1 MFIYPNYKYSSF
13 TQEHVS
19 KYLQKEYS
27 YLSFNTNE
35 GVIEILN
42 DKIYKLVDTPTMELY
57 QFSKELSF
65 HLQHNPQTKKEI
77 YYIPINYKYSKYNM
91 KKYKLLPNSI
101 VTLIVKNNNEFF
113 FETNE
118 NEITESI
125 KEDMI
130 TFLSMLKLYS

>member
-1 MFIYPNYKYSSF
+1 MLIYPNYKYKTF
-13 TQEHVS
+13 LPEVIS
-19 KYLQKEYS
+19 KYLQKEYN
-27 YLSFNTNE
+27 YLRFNTHE
-35 GVIEILN
+35 GIIEILN
-42 DKIYKLVDTPTMELY
+42 DKIYKLVDSPVMELY

-65 HLQHNPQTKKEI
+65 NLQHDTQTKKEV
-77 YYIPINYKYSKYNM
+77 YYIPINYTYAKYNV

-101 VTLIVKNNNEFF
+101 LTLIVENNDKFY

-130 TFLSMLKLYS
+130 TFLSMLKLYN

>member
-1 MFIYPNYKYSSF
+1 MIIYPAYKYKSF
-13 TQEHVS
+13 TPEHIS
-19 KYLQKEYS
+19 KFLQKEYH
-27 YLSFNTNE
+27 YLRFNTRE

-42 DKIYKLVDTPTMELY
+42 DKIYKLVDLPNMELY

-65 HLQHNPQTKKEI
+65 NLQHNPQIKKEI
-77 YYIPINYKYSKYNM
+77 YYIPIDYTYKKYNV
-91 KKYKLLPNSI
+91 KKYKLLSNSI
-101 VTLIVKNNNEFF
+101 LTLIVENNDEFY

-130 TFLSMLKLYS
+130 TFLSMLKLYN

>member
-1 MFIYPNYKYSSF
+1 MFIYPEYKYKPF
-13 TQEHVS
+13 TQEHLS
-19 KYLQKEYS
+19 KYLQKEYN

-35 GVIEILN
+35 GIIEIIN

-65 HLQHNPQTKKEI
+65 HLQQNPQIKKEI
-77 YYIPINYKYSKYNM
+77 YYIPINHTYKKYNV

-101 VTLIVKNNNEFF
+101 LTLIIKNNTEFF

-130 TFLSMLKLYS
+130 TFLSMLKLYN

>member
-1 MFIYPNYKYSSF
+1 MFIYPTYNYKSF
-13 TQEHVS
+13 TPEHIS
-19 KYLQKEYS
+19 RFIQKEYS

-35 GVIEILN
+35 GIIEILN
-42 DKIYKLVDTPTMELY
+42 DKIYKLVDTPKMDLY

-65 HLQHNPQTKKEI
+65 NLQRDHQIKKEV
-77 YYIPINYKYSKYNM
+77 YYIPIDYTYKKYNV

-101 VTLIVKNNNEFF
+101 LTLIIKNNTEFY

-130 TFLSMLKLYS
+130 TFLSMLKLYN